1 MVRIGTLE
9 LAGRVLLAPMAGVT
23 DFAFRRLCLTQGAAM
38 VTTEMVS
45 ARALVYHDEKTRA
58 LLHLPADGHP
68 CSVQLFGHE
77 PEVLAEAAPMALELS
92 GADAVDLNMGCPVG
106 KVVKSGDGSALMREP
121 ELAGRIVEA
130 VKKAVP
136 VPVTVKFRKGWD
148 NGSVNAVAFAKL
160 CEQAGASMLT
170 VHGRTRAQM
179 YAGRAD
185 WDIIREVVQAVS
197 IPVAANGDI
206 FTGEDAAHILR
217 YTGAALC
224 AIGRGAFGNPWLF
237 RQANAAINGEPV
249 PAPPPLFERMDA
261 AVAQI
266 EALAEVSGERLACL
280 EARHHLPWYLHGV
293 PYSAVYRNALVHV
306 ETLED
311 IQKIVKE
318 IKRDL
323 S

>member
-9 LAGRVLLAPMAGVT
+9 LDGRVLLAPMAGVT